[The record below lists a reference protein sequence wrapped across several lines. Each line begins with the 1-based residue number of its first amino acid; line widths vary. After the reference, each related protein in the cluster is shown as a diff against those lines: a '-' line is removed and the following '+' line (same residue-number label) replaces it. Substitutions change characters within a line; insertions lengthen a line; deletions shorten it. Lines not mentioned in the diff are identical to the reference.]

1 MPGCLNKPASL
12 ALAVLLA
19 AGALYVSASSAAAAT
34 ATATQTPAG
43 RATAT
48 RTPLAPKSV
57 KAATGTGKKTSA
69 PSATK
74 LANGTATRL
83 PNKTATNLKGKNAT
97 AQPNATG
104 TKVQNK
110 IATAAP
116 NSTATQAH
124 NKAAPRLP
132 TATAAKNATRVQPD
146 ANGPDATG
154 VPAAT
159 PMAPAPS
166 PTRIALRPSATAVA
180 TRPPATSQAP
190 ALTATPVPTALAP
203 AATMPPAGGAP
214 QLNIR
219 GNGSMPGYDRSSWKH
234 WVDADR
240 DCQDTRAE
248 VLIAESLEPVTF
260 TSSANCTVLGGRWY
274 DPYTNA
280 VYTVAREL
288 DVDHFVPL
296 GDAHSSGGSDW
307 APDRKQDYANSLADA
322 DHLIAVSASANRA
335 KGSRAP
341 DEWKP
346 PNQGYWCEYAYDWIR
361 VKAAWGLSVTQ
372 SEWVAVNSMTA
383 TCPAG
388 YTYANAA
395 SQPAAPA
402 AAPATAV
409 VVVPAPPQPTATAV
423 IVVVPTEVPVV
434 ATAVVAPTDVPVAAT
449 AVVAP
454 TDMPTPAPAATAVAA
469 GQCAPGQ
476 IDVNSAALEDLQ
488 RIIHIGATRAQALI
502 ALRPFSSV
510 SDLARI
516 SGIGNG
522 ARLAQIKA
530 ENLACVN

>member
-1 MPGCLNKPASL
+1 MNRAVGV
-12 ALAVLLA
+12 ALAVLCA
-19 AGALYVSASSAAAAT
+19 AGALYVSASSASAAT
-34 ATATQTPAG
+34 ATGTATRTPAA

-48 RTPLAPKSV
+48 RTAPAPNPAKTATGTVRKTPVFTATSIANRTATRVAYRTVTKVANWTATKAVSRTVTKSV
-57 KAATGTGKKTSA
+57 SGTATKLPNKAATRL
-69 PSATK
+69 ATVIV
-74 LANGTATRL
+74 T
-83 PNKTATNLKGKNAT
+83 KTATA
-97 AQPNATG
+97 
-104 TKVQNK
+104 
-110 IATAAP
+110 
-116 NSTATQAH
+116 
-124 NKAAPRLP
+124 
-132 TATAAKNATRVQPD
+132 VQPR
-146 ANGPDATG
+146 ATVAAATS
-154 VPAAT
+154 VPAADR
-159 PMAPAPS
+159 AV
-166 PTRIALRPSATAVA
+166 PTRTAFVLKPSAASSA
-180 TRPPATSQAP
+180 TRAP
-190 ALTATPVPTALAP
+190 VSTQVVPSTATPVPPPAAP
-203 AATMPPAGGAP
+203 ATVAP
-214 QLNIR
+214 LDGEVLELPLR
-219 GNGSMPGYDRSSWKH
+219 DYRTVPGYDRNAWKH
-234 WVDADR
+234 WVDADK

-248 VLIAESLEPVTF
+248 VLIAESFEPVTF
-260 TSSANCTVLGGRWY
+260 TSSNNCTVLGGRWY

-280 VYTVAREL
+280 YFTIAREL

-296 GDAHSSGGSDW
+296 GDAHNSGGADW
-307 APDRKQDYANSLADA
+307 AADRKLAFANWLNDA
-322 DHLIAVSASANRA
+322 DHLIAVSASANRS

-346 PNQGYWCEYAYDWIR
+346 PNQAYWCEYAYDWIR

-372 SEWVAVNSMTA
+372 SEWSALNSMTA

-409 VVVPAPPQPTATAV
+409 VVVPAAPQPTATAV
-423 IVVVPTEVPVV
+423 LVVVPTEVPVV
-434 ATAVVAPTDVPVAAT
+434 ATAVVVATDVPVPTAAPT
-449 AVVAP
+449 AAP

-522 ARLAQIKA
+522 ARLVQIKA

>member
-1 MPGCLNKPASL
+1 M
-12 ALAVLLA
+12 LLA

-57 KAATGTGKKTSA
+57 KTATGTGKKTFA

-74 LANGTATRL
+74 IANGTATRL
-83 PNKTATNLKGKNAT
+83 PNKTATKLKGKNAT

-116 NSTATQAH
+116 NSTATQAP

-132 TATAAKNATRVQPD
+132 TATAARNATRVQPD
-146 ANGPDATG
+146 AAGPDATG
-154 VPAAT
+154 VPTAT
-159 PMAPAPS
+159 PMASAPS

-180 TRPPATSQAP
+180 TRLAATSQAP

-203 AATMPPAGGAP
+203 AATVPLAGGVP
-214 QLNIR
+214 QPNIR
-219 GNGSMPGYDRSSWKH
+219 GNGSVPGYDRSSWKH

-280 VYTVAREL
+280 VYTIAREL

-307 APDRKQDYANSLADA
+307 APDRKLDYANSLADA

-346 PNQGYWCEYAYDWIR
+346 PNQAYWCEYAYDWIR

-372 SEWVAVNSMTA
+372 SEWVAVNTMTA

-402 AAPATAV
+402 TAV
-409 VVVPAPPQPTATAV
+409 VVPAAPQPTATAV

-434 ATAVVAPTDVPVAAT
+434 ATAVVVATDVPVAAT

-454 TDMPTPAPAATAVAA
+454 TDMPTPAPAATAVAG

-502 ALRPFSSV
+502 AQRPFSSV

-522 ARLAQIKA
+522 ARLAAIKA